1 MALSAFNQGLHLM
14 VADQQH
20 SETIINLFVLELR
33 MFFKAQAIHLHFFYF
48 YFLSGLNLRFSALCA
63 VFCEVKVKS

>member
-1 MALSAFNQGLHLM
+1 MA
-14 VADQQH
+14 ADQQH

-48 YFLSGLNLRFSALCA
+48 YFFIRSKFK
-63 VFCEVKVKS
+63 VFCIVCCFL